1 MKKEIFNYII
11 IVLFLITL
19 FSWFYISF
27 KRNSIKTVRIVTSS
41 VNPLKD
47 TTTTTTP
54 VEKKYNFIKIDRRY
68 YYVSREKEIMIKNNN
83 KKIYEIKYYPIIA
96 NSLNLLIVEGDTF
109 ATNKQYNIKEIVFKN
124 EY

>member
-1 MKKEIFNYII
+1 MKKEIFTYII

-27 KRNSIKTVRIVTSS
+27 KRDPVKSIQLTVPS
-41 VNPLKD
+41 VNQFKNNTSLK
-47 TTTTTTP
+47 
-54 VEKKYNFIKIDRRY
+54 EKYDFIKIDKRY

>member
-1 MKKEIFNYII
+1 MKKEIFTYII

-27 KRNSIKTVRIVTSS
+27 KRESIKIIQI
-41 VNPLKD
+41 
-47 TTTTTTP
+47 TTP
-54 VEKKYNFIKIDRRY
+54 SLKEKYDFIKIDKRY
-68 YYVSREKEIMIKNNN
+68 YYVSREKEIMIRNNN